1 MIYPAYLSY
10 FLTKRKTDN
19 GKARKKRGMG
29 ARKRF
34 TFPAKDFTIF
44 PRACSVAAHVEGR
57 CSLYL
62 ITYKSEEGVSTAQFS
77 GLLRQPLVLF
87 RPGIMG
93 YSGAIMYNLVRNALF
108 QLDAERAHEL
118 TLQQL
123 HRITGTPLIHLVRQ
137 TLPFKPVNCMGL
149 TFKNPLGLAAG
160 LDKNGE
166 CIDAFGAMGFGFI
179 EVGTVTPRPQAGNDK
194 PRMFRIREAEGIINR
209 MGFNNLGVD
218 QLVNNVRQARFD
230 GILGINI
237 GKNKDTPVEMGKEDY
252 LICMEKV
259 YPYAG
264 YIAINISSPNT
275 PGLRTLQYGEALDDL
290 LQAIKHKQQAL
301 ENQHQKYVPVAVK
314 IAPDLAEEELI
325 QIADSLV
332 RHNIDGVIA
341 TNTTLDR
348 SLVSGLK
355 YSEETG
361 GLSGRPVQ
369 LKSTEIIRRL
379 SQELQGRL
387 PIIGV
392 GGIDSLVAA
401 KEKMAAGASLVQIY
415 SGFIYKGPPLIKE
428 IVSHI

>member
-1 MIYPAYLSY
+1 MYYP
-10 FLTKRKTDN
+10 FVRK
-19 GKARKKRGMG
+19 
-29 ARKRF
+29 
-34 TFPAKDFTIF
+34 
-44 PRACSVAAHVEGR
+44 
-57 CSLYL
+57 
-62 ITYKSEEGVSTAQFS
+62 
-77 GLLRQPLVLF
+77 
-87 RPGIMG
+87 
-93 YSGAIMYNLVRNALF
+93 ALF

-123 HRITGTPLIHLVRQ
+123 HRVTGTPLMHLVRQ
-137 TLPFKPVNCMGL
+137 SLPFKPVNCMGL

-179 EVGTVTPRPQAGNDK
+179 EIGTVTPRAQPGNDK
-194 PRMFRIREAEGIINR
+194 PRMFRVLEAGGIINR

-218 QLVNNVRQARFD
+218 NLVENVKKSHFD
-230 GILGINI
+230 GVLGINI
-237 GKNKDTPVEMGKEDY
+237 GKNKDTPVESGKEDY
-252 LICMEKV
+252 LTCMDKI
-259 YPYAG
+259 YAYAG

-290 LQAIKHKQQAL
+290 LIAVKQKQKDL
-301 ENQHQKYVPVAVK
+301 ETLHHKYVPVAVK
-314 IAPDLAEEELI
+314 IAPDLSEEELV
-325 QIADSLV
+325 QVADSLV

-355 YSEETG
+355 YAEEAG

-369 LKSTEIIRRL
+369 LKSTEIIRSL
-379 SQELQGRL
+379 AKELQGRL

-392 GGIDSLVAA
+392 GGIDSLVSAR
-401 KEKMAAGASLVQIY
+401 EKIAVGASLVQIY

-428 IVSHI
+428 IVTHL